1 MPYPLSSPVS
11 AGQPTQASHYNDLR
25 TDATRLGQAPAD
37 SVDLATFF
45 KRFAQAI
52 VVTYLATAR
61 IRIPYNA
68 AMPPT
73 LMVNGYMLQ
82 ANANVDL
89 PAGLFSGAAQLWYIF
104 AVRTPGSS
112 TFTLSINTSPIETTD
127 QRLIGSAQWD
137 GSKISGVWSEIPN
150 ATVIPNADYDSGW
163 FAVAKSQ
170 VYTKAHGLVSFPRLV
185 QVFHSTDS
193 GLTEW
198 LPVQLVEQTT
208 NVEKQLMGYDAQNI
222 VLNTGFPGDVGGTCF
237 NTRRD
242 SAAGFYRILAWK

>member
-73 LMVNGYMLQ
+73 IMINGYMLQ

-112 TFTLSINTSPIETTD
+112 TFTLSVNTSPIETTD

-137 GSKISGVWSEIPN
+137 GAKISGVWSDIPN

-163 FAVAKSQ
+163 FAVAPAQ
-170 VYTKAHGLVSFPRLV
+170 VITKAHGLAGFPRLV
-185 QVFHSTDS
+185 QLFHCTNT
-193 GLTEW
+193 GTAEW
-198 LPVQLVEQTT
+198 MPVHLVE
-208 NVEKQLMGYDAQNI
+208 NAPNIEKQIMGVDDINVNI
-222 VLNTGFPGDVGGTCF
+222 NTGFPGDVAGTCF

-242 SAAGFYRILAWK
+242 STSGFYRILAWK